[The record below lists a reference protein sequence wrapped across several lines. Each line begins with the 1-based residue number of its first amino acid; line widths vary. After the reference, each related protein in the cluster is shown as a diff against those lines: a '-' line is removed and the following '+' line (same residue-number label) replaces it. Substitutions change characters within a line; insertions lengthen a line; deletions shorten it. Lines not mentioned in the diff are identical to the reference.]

1 MSQQIDEKLFML
13 MAHAEDL
20 ERIANKSLQTVNGAI
35 KRLENDSAIAITSAI
50 RTEIAVTLA
59 DLKNELQEATTG
71 LVRASTEGKATC
83 GLLKRTGLF
92 QGFFLVAIA
101 IVIAGAGF
109 AAMSFIAKSKATE
122 LDELRAA
129 IRAEQ
134 STFDELQG
142 KTWGLELVKYQDGT
156 RGIILP
162 KGVKV
167 DRTGTIK
174 DGREAVVIKP

>member
-1 MSQQIDEKLFML
+1 MNQSEEKLFTL
-13 MAHAEDL
+13 MAHADDL
-20 ERIANKSLQTVNGAI
+20 QGIANKSLQAVNGAV
-35 KRLENDSAIAITSAI
+35 KRLENDSANAIASSI
-50 RTEIAVTLA
+50 RAGIDKTLA
-59 DLKNELQEATTG
+59 DTKKELLDATVGLIGASSEAKTTC
-71 LVRASTEGKATC
+71 A
-83 GLLKRTGLF
+83 LLKSTGLF
-92 QGFFLVAIA
+92 QGVFLLAIA

-109 AAMSFIAKSKATE
+109 AAMSFIAKSKTTE

-167 DRTGTIK
+167 DRTGAIK